1 MKHVVVIGG
10 GIIGLSSAFYLQQ
23 SGCKVTVIDKD
34 FFENNCSYGNAGYV
48 CPSHFIPLAAPG
60 IIWQGFKW
68 MFNPKSPFYVKPSLN
83 KALIDWGLNFAKS
96 ATKKNVIKSAIPL
109 RDISLLS
116 QHEFVK
122 WTKIPGFEFAYEHK
136 GMLEVFQ
143 TEAVAKHAHHTV
155 EKANELGLDV
165 SLLNYDDLQLLEPQ
179 TKINAIGALQFK
191 CDAHVYPDKLMKVLK
206 EHLLAE
212 GVTFQYGETVVSF
225 EKENGAVT
233 KVITNK
239 QSYLADEL
247 VIAAGAWSKEMA
259 ELVDAKISLMPGRGY
274 SLTLEN
280 SIYKVN
286 HPMILAEGRVAITP
300 MDGNKI
306 RFGGTMEVVPT
317 TAKPQYH
324 RIEGVLR
331 AVKDFLPEF
340 DIQKP
345 LEENIWYGYRPCS
358 ADGLPYIGKIKKYNN
373 VVVATGHSMMG
384 LSLGPGTGKLVS
396 QLINREPTSIDI
408 KAFEVE
414 RFN

>member
-1 MKHVVVIGG
+1 MKNVIVIGG

-34 FFENNCSYGNAGYV
+34 NFQNNCSYGNLGYV
-48 CPSHFIPLAAPG
+48 CPSHFIPLATPG

-96 ATKKNVIKSAIPL
+96 ATKENVNKSAIPL

-116 QHEFVK
+116 QHEFEQ
-122 WTKIPGFEFAYEHK
+122 WDKIQGFEFAYEHK

-155 EKANELGLDV
+155 EKAHELGLDV
-165 SLLNYDDLQLLEPQ
+165 SLLNYDELQLLEPQ

-191 CDAHVYPDKLMKVLK
+191 CDAHIYPDKLMKVLK
-206 EHLLAE
+206 EHLVAQ

-225 EKENGAVT
+225 EKEKGAVT
-233 KVITNK
+233 KVITDK
-239 QSYLADEL
+239 QSYTADDL
-247 VIAAGAWSKEMA
+247 VIAAGAWSKEIA
-259 ELVDAKISLMPGRGY
+259 VLADAKISLMPGRGY
-274 SLTLEN
+274 SFTLED

-286 HPMILAEGRVAITP
+286 HPMILAEGRVAIAP

-324 RIEGVLR
+324 RIEGILR

-345 LEENIWYGYRPCS
+345 LDQNIWYGYRPCS
-358 ADGLPYIGKIKKYNN
+358 ADGLPYIGRIKKYNN

-396 QLINREPTSIDI
+396 QLTNGERTSIDI

>member
-96 ATKKNVIKSAIPL
+96 ATQENVIKSAIPL

-116 QHEFVK
+116 QHEFEQ
-122 WTKIPGFEFAYEHK
+122 WAKIPGFEFGYEHK

-155 EKANELGLDV
+155 EKAHELGLDV
-165 SLLNYDDLQLLEPQ
+165 SLLDYDELKGLEPQ

-206 EHLLAE
+206 EHLLAQ
-212 GVTFQYGETVVSF
+212 GVNFQYGETVLSF
-225 EKENGAVT
+225 EKAGGAVT
-233 KVITNK
+233 KVITDK
-239 QSYLADEL
+239 QSYDTDDV
-247 VIAAGAWSKEMA
+247 VIATGAWSKKIA

-274 SLTLEN
+274 SLTLED

-340 DIQKP
+340 DIEKP
-345 LEENIWYGYRPCS
+345 LQEDIWYGYRPCS

-373 VVVATGHSMMG
+373 VVMATGHSMMG

-396 QLINREPTSIDI
+396 QLINNEPTSIDV

>member
-34 FFENNCSYGNAGYV
+34 NFENNCSYGNAGYV

-60 IIWQGFKW
+60 IVWQGFKW

-83 KALIDWGLNFAKS
+83 KALLDWGFNFARS
-96 ATKKNVIKSAIPL
+96 ATEANVAKAAIPL

-116 QHEFVK
+116 QNEFQK
-122 WTKIPGFEFAYEHK
+122 WAKIPGFEFAYEHK
-136 GMLEVFQ
+136 GMLEIFQ
-143 TEAVAKHAHHTV
+143 TEAVAKHAEHTIS
-155 EKANELGLDV
+155 KARELGLDV
-165 SLLNYDDLQLLEPQ
+165 NLLDYNQLKALEPQ
-179 TKINAIGALQFK
+179 TTINAIGGIEFK

-206 EHLLAE
+206 AHLLAN
-212 GVTFQYGETVVSF
+212 GVHFQYGETVTSF

-239 QSYLADEL
+239 QSYEADDL
-247 VIAAGAWSKEMA
+247 VIATGAWTKEIA
-259 ELVDAKISLMPGRGY
+259 ALVEAKISLMPGRGY
-274 SLTLEN
+274 SLTLED

-324 RIEGVLR
+324 RIEGILK

-340 DIQKP
+340 DIAKP
-345 LEENIWYGYRPCS
+345 LEENIWFGYRPCS

-373 VVVATGHSMMG
+373 VVIATGHSMMG

-396 QLINREPTSIDI
+396 ELINREKTSIAVE
-408 KAFEVE
+408 AFEVE
-414 RFN
+414 RFS

>member
-68 MFNPKSPFYVKPSLN
+68 MFNPKSPFYVKPSFD

-96 ATKKNVIKSAIPL
+96 ATQRNVDKSAVPL

-116 QHEFVK
+116 QNEFVQ

-155 EKANELGLDV
+155 EKAHELGLDV
-165 SLLNYDDLQLLEPQ
+165 SLLDYEELQFVEPQ

-206 EHLLAE
+206 EHLLSK
-212 GVTFQYGETVVSF
+212 GVTFQYGETAVSF

-239 QSYLADEL
+239 ESYLADDL
-247 VIAAGAWSKEMA
+247 VIATGAWSKEIA
-259 ELVDAKISLMPGRGY
+259 ELVGAKISLMPGRGY
-274 SLTLEN
+274 SLTLED

-300 MDGNKI
+300 IDGNKI

-317 TAKPQYH
+317 TAKPQYN
-324 RIEGVLR
+324 RIDGVLK

-345 LEENIWYGYRPCS
+345 LEEDIWYGYRPCS

-373 VVVATGHSMMG
+373 VVIATGHSMMG

-396 QLINREPTSIDI
+396 QLINREPTSIDV